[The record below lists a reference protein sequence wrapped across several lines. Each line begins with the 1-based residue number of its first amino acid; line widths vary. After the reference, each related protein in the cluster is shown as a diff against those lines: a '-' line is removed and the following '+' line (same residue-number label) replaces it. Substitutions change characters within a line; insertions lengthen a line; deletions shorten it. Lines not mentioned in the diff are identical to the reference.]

1 MNYLGLLFLFP
12 FLTTAHVLMSSPP
25 SLGYAKNQ
33 YVTSPDYD
41 LNFPI
46 KGAQFPCKEYH
57 KDFARGAGRSVATWP
72 AGSMQ
77 SFRTEGAAV
86 HGGGSC
92 QVSLSYDGGGTFRVI
107 KSWIGTSPNP
117 HPAFPVPRSCPAEN
131 TPFNFAIPPSAPS
144 GAALFAWTWFNKI
157 GNREMYMNCAVV
169 TITGGGSGFASMV
182 DNPRIFVAQIGTNAC
197 TVKEGVPVD
206 FPNPGAVVVR
216 GERGSP
222 PNGTGCV

>member
-1 MNYLGLLFLFP
+1 MKYNPGPLFIALLP
-12 FLTTAHVLMSSPP
+12 FLSLAAAHVLMSSPP
-25 SLGYAKNQ
+25 AFGYAKNP

-46 KGAQFPCKEYH
+46 KGAQFPCKQYH

-92 QVSLSYDGGGTFRVI
+92 QVSLSFDEGKTFRVI
-107 KSWIGTSPNP
+107 KSWIG
-117 HPAFPVPRSCPAEN
+117 SCPAEN
-131 TPFNFAIPPSAPS
+131 TPFNFAIPSAAPS

-157 GNREMYMNCAVV
+157 GNREMYMNCAAV

-182 DNPRIFVAQIGTNAC
+182 DNPRVFVAQIGTNAC
-197 TVKEGVPVD
+197 TVREGVPVE

-216 GERGSP
+216 GERGAP